1 MALAAVIDN
10 GERQRRV
17 MDGGT
22 VLGDGLNHVNAL
34 LLIGSERENRV
45 SVGADQSDRG
55 RREGNRKNC
64 QKSQQFNRNPAL
76 KLYTGSLSE
85 IV

>member
-1 MALAAVIDN
+1 MIDN

-34 LLIGSERENRV
+34 PLISWRVESQSGLTSYVIPLTSKVIPSQFGS
-45 SVGADQSDRG
+45 
-55 RREGNRKNC
+55 
-64 QKSQQFNRNPAL
+64 F
-76 KLYTGSLSE
+76 E
-85 IV
+85 IFLHITNM